1 MTVSIRHADLSDPS
15 DAGAIVD
22 LTDAYARD
30 PMGGGEPL
38 PTAVREEL
46 VDAMREHG
54 GIEVWLA
61 EDEEDVGISGGGD
74 GRSRPVGILTC
85 IVKFST
91 FAASS
96 TLNVHDIA
104 VLEDHRGQGVGA
116 RLLEAGEAW
125 AREQGLARMSLEVLE
140 ENPARR
146 LYEREGFEAK
156 STYMVKPL
164 TDEGDSYAGDR

>member
-1 MTVSIRHADLSDPS
+1 MTVSIRRADLSDRS
-15 DAGAIVD
+15 DADAIVEM
-22 LTDAYARD
+22 TDAYARD

-38 PTAVREEL
+38 DEPVREEL

-61 EDEEDVGISGGGD
+61 EHEEAGAI
-74 GRSRPVGILTC
+74 GILTC

-104 VLEDHRGQGVGA
+104 VLEEYRGDGIGV
-116 RLLEAGEAW
+116 RLLEAGERW

-164 TDEGDSYAGDR
+164 TEEGDSYAGDR

>member
-1 MTVSIRHADLSDPS
+1 MPVTVRRAHLDDEADAD
-15 DAGAIVD
+15 AIVA

-30 PMGGGEPL
+30 PMGGGQPL
-38 PTAVREEL
+38 PDTVMDEL
-46 VDAMREHG
+46 VPAMREHG
-54 GIEVWLA
+54 KVHVWLA
-61 EDEEDVGISGGGD
+61 EHTER
-74 GRSRPVGILTC
+74 GRQPVGILTA

-104 VLEDHRGQGVGA
+104 VLDEHRGAGIGA
-116 RLLEAGEAW
+116 RLIDSAEAW
-125 AREQGLARMSLEVLE
+125 AREQGFARLSLEVLD

-146 LYEREGFEAK
+146 LYERQGFEHK

-164 TDEGDSYAGDR
+164 TQAGESYADER

>member
-1 MTVSIRHADLSDPS
+1 MPAVVRRADLDDPD
-15 DAGAIVD
+15 DAEAIVQ

-30 PMGGGEPL
+30 PMGGGAPL
-38 PTAVREEL
+38 PGEVKDEL
-46 VDAMREHG
+46 VAAMREHG
-54 GIEVWLA
+54 NLVVWLA
-61 EDEEDVGISGGGD
+61 EDDA
-74 GRSRPVGILTC
+74 GRGLGILTA

-104 VLEDHRGQGVGA
+104 VRKPHRREGIGEQ
-116 RLLEAGEAW
+116 LLQAAEAW
-125 AREQGLARMSLEVLE
+125 ARDEGFARMSLEVLD
-140 ENPARR
+140 ENPAKK
-146 LYEREGFEAK
+146 LYQQAGFEAK